1 MKLNVFVALTG
12 LCSRR
17 KAIELIKMGD
27 ITVNHWDV
35 RKPSYEIQEKDTIRY
50 KKKVLKIS
58 PDKPVYIAMNKPVGV
73 VTTLKDTH
81 NRPTIVSLLDK
92 EIKTRVFPIGR
103 LDTHTTGI
111 ILLTNDGELA
121 NKLAHPKY
129 KVKKVYQITLDKAVK
144 DSDIAKIKKGI
155 RLKDGLIKLD
165 HVEQS
170 YNKAKVKVTLHS
182 GRTRIVRRI
191 FESLGYTPQKL
202 ERINFAGISKRG
214 LAQGEWRDLRR
225 VEIVKLKKDNPVTI
239 EPVKKETPPKR
250 TYKPRVKKRS
260 VIKK

>member
-35 RKPSYEIQEKDTIRY
+35 RKPSYEIKEKDTIRY
-50 KKKVLKIS
+50 KKKVLTLTVE
-58 PDKPVYIAMNKPVGV
+58 KPVYIAMNKPIGV
-73 VTTLKDTH
+73 VTTLSDTH
-81 NRPTIVSLLDK
+81 NRPTIISLLGKDF
-92 EIKTRVFPIGR
+92 KTRVFPIGR

-129 KVKKVYQITLDKAVK
+129 KVKKVYQITLDKPVTEA
-144 DSDIAKIKKGI
+144 DIISIKRGLH
-155 RLKDGLIKLD
+155 LKDGPIKLD
-165 HVEQS
+165 EVEQG

-191 FESLGYTPQKL
+191 FESLGYAPQKL
-202 ERINFAGISKRG
+202 ERINFAGISKKG
-214 LAQGEWRDLRR
+214 LAQGEWRNLTRQ
-225 VEIVKLKKDNPVTI
+225 EIARLKKDNPIII
-239 EPVKKETPPKR
+239 EPIKTSTPPKR
-250 TYKPRVKKRS
+250 SPKPRINKRS
-260 VIKK
+260 SKLS

>member
-35 RKPSYEIQEKDTIRY
+35 RKPSYEIQDKDTIRFN
-50 KKKVLKIS
+50 KKILKIN
-58 PDKPVYIAMNKPVGV
+58 PDKPIYIAINKPVGV
-73 VTTLKDTH
+73 VTTLSDTH
-81 NRPTIVSLLDK
+81 KRPTIISLIAKDVK
-92 EIKTRVFPIGR
+92 DRVFPIGR

-121 NKLAHPKY
+121 NKLAHPKF

-144 DSDIAKIKKGI
+144 DTDIAKIKRGLH
-155 RLKDGLIKLD
+155 LKDGPIKLD
-165 HVEQS
+165 DVEQG

-191 FESLGYTPQKL
+191 FESLGYTPKKL
-202 ERINFAGISKRG
+202 ERINFAGITKRG

-225 VEIVKLKKDNPVTI
+225 VEVIRLKKENPTI
-239 EPVKKETPPKR
+239 TEDPVKKSTPPKR
-250 TYKPRVKKRS
+250 SSKPRTRTAKK
-260 VIKK
+260 